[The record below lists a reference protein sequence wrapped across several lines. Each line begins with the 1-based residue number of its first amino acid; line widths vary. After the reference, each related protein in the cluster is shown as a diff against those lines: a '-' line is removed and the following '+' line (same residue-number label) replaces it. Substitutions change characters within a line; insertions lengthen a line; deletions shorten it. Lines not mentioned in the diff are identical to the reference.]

1 MADALVPILELWQRS
16 FLVMDEV
23 DVLLHPL
30 RSELNFPIG
39 AKVPIDLGAQ
49 RWNLPFFLLDCL
61 VATDTES
68 RRQQQQQQQ
77 AAAAAASGFAAA
89 GAVKSNEEE
98 KSTFLPTEAAALLTT
113 PAHASATQEDAKAA
127 SSSSQGME
135 VDTNVGG
142 AGSDEKGSKASASA
156 NMAVKEAAVKA
167 ALQELKEAIAD
178 G

>member
-68 RRQQQQQQQ
+68 RRQQQQQQ

-98 KSTFLPTEAAALLTT
+98 ESTFLPTEAAALLTT

-142 AGSDEKGSKASASA
+142 AGSDEKGSASA